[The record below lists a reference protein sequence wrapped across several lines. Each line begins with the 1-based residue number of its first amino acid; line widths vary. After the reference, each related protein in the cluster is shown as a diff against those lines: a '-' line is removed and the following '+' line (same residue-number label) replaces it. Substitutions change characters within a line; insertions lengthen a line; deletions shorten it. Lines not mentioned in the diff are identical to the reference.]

1 MTFAAPVPAGDRGEA
16 RPLRR
21 DAERNRQ
28 RVLAAAREL
37 FAERGLEATLDDIAR
52 HAGLGVGTVYR
63 RYPSR
68 DALVA
73 ALFTEQLDAL
83 LALAGECL
91 RAENSWDGL
100 VRFLE
105 GFAARHGR
113 DRAMRELLFTASG
126 QRPDFARIREE
137 LVPVADE
144 LVARAQRDGF
154 LRADLTGA
162 DLPQLELMISA
173 VAEYTR
179 DVDPQVWQRYL
190 TVLLDGM
197 RAAPGATS
205 PLPVPALSHE
215 QTERALHRR

>member
-1 MTFAAPVPAGDRGEA
+1 VSLAAS

-37 FAERGLEATLDDIAR
+37 FAERGLEVTLDDVAR
-52 HAGLGVGTVYR
+52 RAGLGVGTVYR

-68 DALVA
+68 DALVL
-73 ALFTEQLDAL
+73 ALFSEQLDAL
-83 LALAGECL
+83 LTLAGECL

-105 GFAARHGR
+105 DFACRHGS

-126 QRPDFARIREE
+126 QRPDFSRIREE
-137 LVPVADE
+137 LVPLADE
-144 LVARAQRDGF
+144 LVARAQRDGH
-154 LRADLTGA
+154 LRADLKGT
-162 DLPQLELMISA
+162 DLPQIELMISS

-179 DVDPQVWQRYL
+179 DVDPEVWRRYL
-190 TVLLDGM
+190 TLLLDGL
-197 RAAPGATS
+197 RATPRGPS
-205 PLPVPALSHE
+205 PLPVQALSHE
-215 QTERALHRR
+215 QTEQALHRP